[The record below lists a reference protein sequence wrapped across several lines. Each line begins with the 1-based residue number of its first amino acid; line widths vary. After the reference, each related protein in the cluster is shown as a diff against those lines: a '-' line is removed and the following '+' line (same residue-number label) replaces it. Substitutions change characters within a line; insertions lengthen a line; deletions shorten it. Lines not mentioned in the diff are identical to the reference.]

1 MKRAGQYFTYNAN
14 NWGVDLPPKEK
25 NEKSRANEDSEIK
38 KRSRKVK
45 DRRSDDDKCKRRRD
59 RNWSDHSKRDV
70 TQGHLAVGQ
79 ELDLVELQDQ
89 LIHQVYKIDP
99 AVGPKVESGE
109 ALEESSTGKIAF
121 NFKHVLT
128 PHGLFWENVS
138 YDPLPILQCYHPST
152 LASANMLLYL
162 ANPCR
167 GNSMRVAYWLHY
179 SLLRNILQV
188 VLIIALNS
196 RPEVPQF
203 SDMNNIHLGGQNV
216 VDLMEIHNHVI
227 NPRSCE
233 DRYLLL
239 ANNIAIQGHPAVG
252 LELDLAE
259 LEDQLT
265 HQVYKSDPEIA
276 LVFVDI
282 FKMDPNFLENENNMP
297 INFCQCQVGHKLL
310 KIKLEPGQEEHH
322 GKHHSYCFSSK
333 FNPSQQSDS
342 TRKGEPSMTKSTS
355 VTVKRSE
362 SR

>member
-1 MKRAGQYFTYNAN
+1 M
-14 NWGVDLPPKEK
+14 KEK
-25 NEKSRANEDSEIK
+25 
-38 KRSRKVK
+38 
-45 DRRSDDDKCKRRRD
+45 
-59 RNWSDHSKRDV
+59 
-70 TQGHLAVGQ
+70 
-79 ELDLVELQDQ
+79 
-89 LIHQVYKIDP
+89 
-99 AVGPKVESGE
+99 
-109 ALEESSTGKIAF
+109 GK
-121 NFKHVLT
+121 
-128 PHGLFWENVS
+128 
-138 YDPLPILQCYHPST
+138 
-152 LASANMLLYL
+152 
-162 ANPCR
+162 
-167 GNSMRVAYWLHY
+167 
-179 SLLRNILQV
+179 
-188 VLIIALNS
+188 
-196 RPEVPQF
+196 
-203 SDMNNIHLGGQNV
+203 
-216 VDLMEIHNHVI
+216 MEIHNHVI

-362 SR
+362 SSQITNELETVDKDTEPNKSLWHRIRQPIINR